1 MYAKE
6 LEHVLGRLLQKT
18 DFYSSEPREL
28 EARFSALRSSGHLP
42 QGREHR
48 SRRLESSQI
57 GLAVFGLVAIHPRW
71 AGHSASCLRN
81 LVPVGG
87 PNVSA
92 WRSPSLLAAIEHLL
106 ADKSARDSLIRI
118 TMTGAE
124 SATNCHGQ
132 AEIIFVDEGESKRA
146 AYVSRMALSA
156 QQNGAE
162 MVFDF
167 DRRYAPVSREIS
179 FGPEFFREL
188 SRERDLS
195 LSLNRPLLGDGR
207 EYDAEEV
214 LSSFYRSLGARSS
227 SQFLNIGVEATI
239 EWPRTACKFDFG
251 PATIVA
257 MPSSRTTD
265 ASLHIDLQTHR
276 LSHREGRSLLSE
288 ALSIAVWIDDQMAI
302 LLNGWSGNPVP
313 VAVPRSTQRSPSS
326 IIDGWCNGWHR
337 IEDDQVRRLLG
348 LYREARNLEL
358 THSIPYA
365 FLGYYRIFES
375 LWPNGKQRGLG
386 VADTMAEQ
394 LERAKL
400 SDHELEALGL
410 EGELNGQ
417 VLADL
422 MYAERQR
429 VAHAQEVLHSNPDAS
444 DDVRRLSVAARIMRL
459 GAREAVK
466 KQTGLTSNRWKS
478 G

>member
-6 LEHVLGRLLQKT
+6 LENVLGGLLQQT
-18 DFYSSEPREL
+18 DFYSSEAREL
-28 EARFSALRSSGHLP
+28 EERFSALRSSGHLP

-48 SRRLESSQI
+48 ARRLEPSQI
-57 GLAVFGLVAIHPRW
+57 GLAVFGLVAVHPRW
-71 AGHSASCLRN
+71 AGHAASCLRT

-87 PNVSA
+87 PNASA
-92 WRSPSLLAAIEHLL
+92 WRSPSLLAALEHLL

-132 AEIIFVDEGESKRA
+132 AEIIFIDDGQPKRA
-146 AYVSRMALSA
+146 AYVSRMAVSD
-156 QQNGAE
+156 QQDGAE

-167 DRRYAPVSREIS
+167 DSRYAPVSREIS

-188 SRERDLS
+188 SHERDLS
-195 LSLNRPLLGDGR
+195 LELNRPLLGDGK

-214 LSSFYRSLGARSS
+214 LSSFYRSLGARSRS
-227 SQFLNIGVEATI
+227 KFLNIGVEATI
-239 EWPRTACKFDFG
+239 QWPRKACKFDFG

-257 MPSSRTTD
+257 MPPSKTTD
-265 ASLHIDLQTHR
+265 ASLHIDLHTYR
-276 LSHREGRSLLSE
+276 LSNREGRSLLSE

-326 IIDGWCNGWHR
+326 IVDGWCNGWHR
-337 IEDDQVRRLLG
+337 SEDDQVRRLLG
-348 LYREARNLEL
+348 IYREARNLEL

-375 LWPNGKQRGLG
+375 LWPNGKKRALGL
-386 VADTMAEQ
+386 ADAMSEQ
-394 LERAKL
+394 LERKKP

-422 MYAERQR
+422 IYAERQK
-429 VAHAQEVLHSNPDAS
+429 VAHAQNVLHSNPDAS
-444 DDVRRLSVAARIMRL
+444 DDVRRLSVAAGILRL

-466 KQTGLTSNRWKS
+466 KQTGLTSNRWQS
-478 G
+478 